1 MAFRPCLSA
10 GLAFSC
16 DNKLNQ
22 YRNFHAGT
30 VFLNLFQNKLELKK
44 EDLPSIFV
52 TPCYTDGFRRILNN
66 GLDKKVDF
74 LEDLI
79 KRGLG

>member
-1 MAFRPCLSA
+1 M
-10 GLAFSC
+10 
-16 DNKLNQ
+16 
-22 YRNFHAGT
+22 
-30 VFLNLFQNKLELKK
+30 NLFQNKLELKK

-52 TPCYTDGFRRILNN
+52 TLCYTDGFRRILNN